1 MTINTLYELVRH
13 SVETFASRIAYSMF
27 DGEDVTYAEAGRRI
41 AKVQDILV
49 SSGLRPGDKV
59 ALLSSNMPNWG
70 ICYFAVTSAG
80 MVVVPILPDFSS
92 EELDMIIEHSEAR
105 ALLVSDRLFTKLSR
119 QTIDRLN
126 VVVRTKNLGVIAQ
139 HTREQGSTGIPQPD
153 DLAVIIY
160 TSGTTSKPKGVMLTH
175 RALCRQARPDTK
187 SSPESHP

>member
-1 MTINTLYELVRH
+1 MIINTLYELVRN
-13 SVETFASRIAYSMF
+13 SVEKFASRIAYSMF

-41 AKVQDILV
+41 ARVQEILTT
-49 SSGLRPGDKV
+49 SGLRPGDKV

-80 MVVVPILPDFSS
+80 MVAVPILPDFSG
-92 EELDMIIEHSEAR
+92 EELDMIIEHSEAK

-119 QTIDRLN
+119 KTIDRLN

-139 HTREQGSTGIPQPD
+139 HVREAGATGIPRPD

-160 TSGTTSKPKGVMLTH
+160 TSGTTSTP
-175 RALCRQARPDTK
+175 
-187 SSPESHP
+187 